1 MIIKKYIKFL
11 PTTVIFLA
19 VVVSFLSNYIDFNYI
34 LIGNITGYSILFNL
48 IIIYFLK
55 RLKYCCHTIIA
66 MCNLTVLNMFNILN
80 SYSIIDYDTYYVT
93 YDCLTLAIM
102 FLTMLIYSA
111 TKNK

>member
-1 MIIKKYIKFL
+1 
-11 PTTVIFLA
+11 
-19 VVVSFLSNYIDFNYI
+19 
-34 LIGNITGYSILFNL
+34 
-48 IIIYFLK
+48 
-55 RLKYCCHTIIA
+55 